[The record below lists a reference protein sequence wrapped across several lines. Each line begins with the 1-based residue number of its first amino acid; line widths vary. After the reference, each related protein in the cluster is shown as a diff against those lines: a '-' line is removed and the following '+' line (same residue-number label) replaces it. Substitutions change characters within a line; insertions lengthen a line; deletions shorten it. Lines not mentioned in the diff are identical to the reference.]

1 MRQQENRVSDAS
13 SSSAGATF
21 DAIRLEQFLD
31 LQRDVLL
38 ATGDPET
45 LPERLVQRVAVLL
58 GVPGAAVGV
67 VQDGRYHVLAVYGV
81 GEAYRARYDGVAADA
96 SELTPALAGSQ
107 PLVLRDHDGR
117 QPLRTIVLPF
127 PAAETIGALHVV
139 VPERAQPADDE
150 LQLARALAGL
160 AGIALANA
168 RQCRRLAQVAR
179 LKGDFLAAMAH
190 DLRAPLNALV
200 GYAGMLGEGAF
211 GPLSEEQRDI
221 SATLQRQAIEL
232 VDLLGATLD
241 VARLETGH
249 LPIRLETFELADVVA
264 ALGESTFAAAT
275 RDGRLLATVAPALP
289 TLRSDRVKVKE
300 IVQNLVGNALKHGA
314 PPVVLQAGLVPGE
327 ERVRVT
333 IRDAGPGIASTVQAH
348 LFEPFRAGPGGGTGF
363 GLYIARCFSEALGGG
378 LAIRSEP
385 GAGTAVTV
393 ELPLVATA
401 R

>member
-1 MRQQENRVSDAS
+1 MSTDIPRPLVYARRLAGLHPPARVRQQENRVFDAP
-13 SSSAGATF
+13 SSSAGAPF
-21 DAIRLEQFLD
+21 DAIRLAQFLD

-81 GEAYRARYDGVAADA
+81 GAAHRARYDGLAADA
-96 SELTPALAGSQ
+96 SELTPALVGSQ
-107 PLVLRDHDGR
+107 PLVLPDHDGG
-117 QPLRTIVLPF
+117 QPVRTLVLPF
-127 PAAETIGALHVV
+127 PAAETIGALHLV

-168 RQCRRLAQVAR
+168 RQCRHLTQLAR

-200 GYAGMLGEGAF
+200 GYAGLLGEGAF
-211 GPLSEEQRDI
+211 GPLSAEQRDV
-221 SATLQRQAIEL
+221 SETLQRQAIEL

-249 LPIRLETFELADVVA
+249 LPIRVDDFALADVLD
-264 ALGESTFAAAT
+264 ALGTATFARARGSGQLTWDIPAT
-275 RDGRLLATVAPALP
+275 LPALR
-289 TLRSDRVKVKE
+289 TDRVKVKE
-300 IVQNLVGNALKHGA
+300 ILQNLIDNALKHSAGA
-314 PPVVLQAGLVPGE
+314 T
-327 ERVRVT
+327 VRVGAGVVGDRIVVT
-333 IRDAGPGIASTVQAH
+333 VRDTGSGIAPDVLAH
-348 LFEPFRAGPGGGTGF
+348 L
-363 GLYIARCFSEALGGG
+363 
-378 LAIRSEP
+378 
-385 GAGTAVTV
+385 
-393 ELPLVATA
+393 
-401 R
+401 

>member
-1 MRQQENRVSDAS
+1 M
-13 SSSAGATF
+13 
-21 DAIRLEQFLD
+21 
-31 LQRDVLL
+31 LL

-67 VQDGRYHVLAVYGV
+67 VQEGRYHVLATYGV
-81 GEAYRARYDGVAADA
+81 CAAYRQRYDGLAADA
-96 SELTPALAGSQ
+96 SELTPALAGSR
-107 PLVLRDHDGR
+107 PLVLGDHDGS
-117 QPLRTIVLPF
+117 QPVRTVVLPF
-127 PAAETIGALHVV
+127 PAAETSGALHVV

-200 GYAGMLGEGAF
+200 GYAGLLGEGAF
-211 GPLSEEQRDI
+211 GPLSPEQRDV

-241 VARLETGH
+241 VARLETGQ
-249 LPIRLETFELADVVA
+249 LPIRVEDFDLAEVVA
-264 ALGESTFAAAT
+264 ALGASTFAAAA
-275 RDGRLLATVAPALP
+275 REGRLVATVAPALP
-289 TLRSDRVKVKE
+289 WLRSDRVKVKE

-314 PPVVLQAGLVPGE
+314 PPVALDAALVPGE
-327 ERVRVT
+327 ARVRVT
-333 IRDAGPGIASTVQAH
+333 VRDAGPGIANTVQAH

-378 LAIRSEP
+378 LAVQSEP
-385 GAGTAVTV
+385 GAGTAVTL
-393 ELPLVATA
+393 ELPLVAPA